1 MPLPSPAPY
10 SIEQRDDQILN
21 TVANIVYD
29 VSFERASQHI
39 VNVKMW
45 VSNVRYAELTVV
57 MPSWTPGSY
66 KIRDYA
72 GYQGNIQVVAIKKG
86 APSPAIHR
94 WRDKAALVIETNGAE
109 AVEISYLV
117 YGYERTVRTNH
128 INRNHAFIVPAA
140 TFMYVEGRTD
150 EIHHVMLHHDTAQWP
165 QVSTQLSPVLREGQP
180 RPGLL
185 LGALNYDIL
194 VDSPIEVGNHRV
206 VTFDR
211 KGAKHE
217 LAVVSNQSVDIDW
230 LARQVER
237 IVDVEADMFGGV
249 PYDRYVFILHVFPGA
264 SGGLEHARSSVNA
277 VEPAAFLDRSRAK
290 DLLALLCHEYF
301 HLWNVKRIRPVE
313 LGPFDYT
320 REQYTSMLWLVE
332 GVTSYY
338 DDLIAFRCGFLTEAE
353 YLSVLSTEHVSRLMR
368 VSGRNAMS
376 VRDSSYLAWV
386 KLYMQSPDGNNRFPS
401 YYLKGGVV
409 SMLLDMYI
417 IDHTDGKFTL
427 DHGLKALWQHYQGSP
442 EKGLTENEVIAIL
455 ERATGTQLRDRMMS
469 WLNTTQE
476 LPYEDVLK
484 PLGLR
489 LDERVSRRD
498 AITFGENRAFASVPS
513 AVYTGWGLS
522 DAGGRIV
529 VRSIE
534 DDSPAQKA
542 GFGID
547 DEILA
552 VNGLRI
558 TSTSHMDQI
567 LQSTGTGAVSITG
580 QTDGLVF
587 TTTMLPENAKNYV
600 IESVDS
606 PNERQRAM
614 RTVWLKRTL

>member
-1 MPLPSPAPY
+1 MAAAY
-10 SIEQRDDQILN
+10 SIEQRDDQILG
-21 TVANIVYD
+21 TTADIVYELR
-29 VSFERASQHI
+29 FERAAQHI
-39 VNVKMW
+39 V
-45 VSNVRYAELTVV
+45 SVRMLVTKVRGSEIVLV

-66 KIRDYA
+66 KIRDYV
-72 GYQGNIQVVAIKKG
+72 GYQGNVKVATIKKG
-86 APSPAIHR
+86 TSTAARFR
-94 WRDKAALVIETNGAE
+94 WRDKAAMVVETDGAE
-109 AVEISYLV
+109 EIEVSYLV

-140 TFMYVEGRTD
+140 TCMYIEGRTD
-150 EIHHVMLHHDTAQWP
+150 EIHHVLLHHDTQQWP
-165 QVSTQLSPVLREGQP
+165 QASTQLSRVLREGQP

-194 VDSPIEVGNHRV
+194 VDSPIEIGNHRV

-217 LAVVSNQSVDIDW
+217 LAVVSNQSIDIDW

-277 VEPAAFLDRSRAK
+277 ADPAALLDKARAK

-301 HLWNVKRIRPVE
+301 HLWNVKRIRPLE

-320 REQYTSMLWLVE
+320 REQYTTMLWLVE
-332 GVTSYY
+332 GLTSYY
-338 DDLIAFRCGFLTEAE
+338 DDLIAFRCGFHTEAE
-353 YLSVLSTEHVSRLMR
+353 YLGVLSNEHVTRLMR
-368 VSGRNAMS
+368 VPGRNAMS

-386 KLYMQSPDGNNRFPS
+386 KLYMQSPDANNRFPS
-401 YYLKGGVV
+401 YYLKGGIVC
-409 SMLLDMYI
+409 MLLDMYI
-417 IDHTDGKFTL
+417 IDHTDGKFSL
-427 DHGLKALWQHYQGSP
+427 DHGLKALWEHYQGSP
-442 EKGLTENEVIAIL
+442 EKGLTENEAIALL
-455 ERATGTQLRDRMMS
+455 ERATGTQLRERMMS
-469 WLNTTQE
+469 WLDTTQE
-476 LPYEDVLK
+476 LPFDEVLK

-489 LDERVSRRD
+489 LQEKPARRD

-513 AVYTGWGLS
+513 PVFTGFTCS
-522 DAGGRIV
+522 DVSGKIV
-529 VRSIE
+529 VRAIE
-534 DDSPAQKA
+534 DGSPAQTA

-552 VNGLRI
+552 VSGLRL
-558 TSTSHMDQI
+558 TSVAHMDQV
-567 LQSTGTGAVSITG
+567 LQSTGNSQVSITA

-587 TTTMLPENAKNYV
+587 TATLNPIDVKTYAV
-600 IESVDS
+600 ESVET

-614 RTVWLKRTL
+614 RSVWLKRTL